1 MDHITT
7 TKISEYNCYQGKP
20 SSNRT
25 NIPHTVLHVC
35 HFCDLF
41 EDEQLLEWLLIED
54 EREQK
59 TRKRINDDE
68 RLQHAFNLRYIEL
81 NKMMI

>member
-20 SSNRT
+20 TSNRT

-35 HFCDLF
+35 HFCDRF

-68 RLQHAFNLRYIEL
+68 RLQGRWTIASLRL
-81 NKMMI
+81 W